1 MAIVK
6 VGLYRKYHGKIP
18 KDEHGQP
25 LPRSEWP
32 RKRAFRWVVRWF
44 GSNGKRYSKSFKS
57 RKEAERF
64 ADSKRPDV
72 YKGKADPPPKVTFQ
86 DFYREHKELAKGNV
100 ARKTLH
106 MQLVTMQYLAK
117 HIGWSSRL
125 TKIATQDIERF
136 RSYRLQEGLAASSA
150 NRELRILK
158 ALFNQAIVRGYLET
172 YQNPCALIRMIK
184 VAPVR
189 PNYCRPGEFVAIF
202 SAAPDTFWRAF
213 LVVAY
218 TTGLRLQEIL
228 NLTWSDID
236 FEQTQL
242 HVTRKVANGY
252 VQPWQPKDHEMR
264 TIPLAESAI
273 NVLAALQSVAPEN
286 CPYVFMEKGRW
297 DFYREKFDARCWQPG
312 QSLVNNMLR
321 RFKTICRKVG
331 IGPYS
336 IHDLRRSCITNW
348 AKVLPL
354 HVVQKLAGHSSI
366 QTTQTY
372 YLSIQEEDMQRAQAV
387 QEKLLEKIPASDLTD
402 PLLTHFGQK
411 RVFSGRKR
419 FERGL

>member
-1 MAIVK
+1 MEDQDVEPTNNVTEQIIRQGVFW
-6 VGLYRKYHGKIP
+6 RKTGFGAQS
-18 KDEHGQP
+18 EHG
-25 LPRSEWP
+25 
-32 RKRAFRWVVRWF
+32 A
-44 GSNGKRYSKSFKS
+44 RY
-57 RKEAERF
+57 AERILT
-64 ADSKRPDV
+64 V
-72 YKGKADPPPKVTFQ
+72 YA
-86 DFYREHKELAKGNV
+86 
-100 ARKTLH
+100 
-106 MQLVTMQYLAK
+106 
-117 HIGWSSRL
+117 IG
-125 TKIATQDIERF
+125 
-136 RSYRLQEGLAASSA
+136 
-150 NRELRILK
+150 
-158 ALFNQAIVRGYLET
+158 
-172 YQNPCALIRMIK
+172 
-184 VAPVR
+184 
-189 PNYCRPGEFVAIF
+189 
-202 SAAPDTFWRAF
+202 
-213 LVVAY
+213 
-218 TTGLRLQEIL
+218 
-228 NLTWSDID
+228 
-236 FEQTQL
+236 
-242 HVTRKVANGY
+242 
-252 VQPWQPKDHEMR
+252 QPWQPKDHEMR

-411 RVFSGRKR
+411 RVFLGRKR
-419 FERGL
+419 FGSKL